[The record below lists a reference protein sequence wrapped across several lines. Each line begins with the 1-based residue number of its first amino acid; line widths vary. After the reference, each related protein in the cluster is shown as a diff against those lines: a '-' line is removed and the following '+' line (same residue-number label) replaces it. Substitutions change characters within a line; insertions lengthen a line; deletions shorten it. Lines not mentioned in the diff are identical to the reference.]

1 MQEIGHFKVLGA
13 FIDGILSRDEY
24 QGRGIPHKH
33 FLVPAIDKT
42 GLDRDEMVQMIMDLI
57 RTIRIEI
64 NRTVEKSSHMV
75 IPNRAYKKVVKD
87 VADTFIKPKKS
98 KHISQQATEALPAA
112 TEMSP
117 KLSALQFKFD
127 NFRDLPAEVDDG
139 VISEILTDCNG
150 NKWSLA
156 LYPGG
161 DTCKS

>member
-87 VADTFIKPKKS
+87 VADTFIEPKKS
-98 KHISQQATEALPAA
+98 KHISQQATKALPAA
-112 TEMSP
+112 TEGH
-117 KLSALQFKFD
+117 SAGIFEW
-127 NFRDLPAEVDDG
+127 A
-139 VISEILTDCNG
+139 IT
-150 NKWSLA
+150 
-156 LYPGG
+156 
-161 DTCKS
+161 

>member
-1 MQEIGHFKVLGA
+1 MPSEPSGA

-75 IPNRAYKKVVKD
+75 IPKRAYKKVVKD
-87 VADTFIKPKKS
+87 VAAS
-98 KHISQQATEALPAA
+98 LP
-112 TEMSP
+112 
-117 KLSALQFKFD
+117 
-127 NFRDLPAEVDDG
+127 
-139 VISEILTDCNG
+139 LTTHTT
-150 NKWSLA
+150 
-156 LYPGG
+156 PPHPPR
-161 DTCKS
+161 